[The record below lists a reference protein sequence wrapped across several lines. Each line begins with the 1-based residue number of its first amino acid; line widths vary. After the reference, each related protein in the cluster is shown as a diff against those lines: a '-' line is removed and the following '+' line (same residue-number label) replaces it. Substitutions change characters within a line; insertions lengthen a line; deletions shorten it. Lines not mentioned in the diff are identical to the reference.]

1 MKRRALVCEDDPS
14 IRSLV
19 RTVMTR
25 EGFAVDLAAD
35 GREALERLE
44 EDCYDVLLV
53 DLMMPNVDGYAV
65 IRELRD
71 RRPAMLKRVIVMT
84 AASTALR
91 EEFPENICTL
101 LPKPF
106 DIDRLKQI
114 VRDCLETAE
123 ETNEER

>member
-1 MKRRALVCEDDPS
+1 MVCEDDAA

-19 RTVMTR
+19 KTVMTR
-25 EGFAVDLAAD
+25 EGFTVDLAAD
-35 GREALERLE
+35 GREALARLE
-44 EDCYDVLLV
+44 DDCYDVLLV

-65 IRELRD
+65 IREIRE

-106 DIDRLKQI
+106 DINRLKQI

-123 ETNEER
+123 EAGEQC